1 MYHSNTNNMHDI
13 IEDIGN
19 DDKLGQGFSSVDK
32 LEEVDIRDGM
42 TQWPTYINTAYPRIR
57 RRRYDVWYENL
68 LIVLRGNILK
78 CEGFHGNQ

>member
-1 MYHSNTNNMHDI
+1 MHDI

-42 TQWPTYINTAYPRIR
+42 TQWPTYINTGLPEDQKEKVRCL
-57 RRRYDVWYENL
+57 V
-68 LIVLRGNILK
+68 
-78 CEGFHGNQ
+78 